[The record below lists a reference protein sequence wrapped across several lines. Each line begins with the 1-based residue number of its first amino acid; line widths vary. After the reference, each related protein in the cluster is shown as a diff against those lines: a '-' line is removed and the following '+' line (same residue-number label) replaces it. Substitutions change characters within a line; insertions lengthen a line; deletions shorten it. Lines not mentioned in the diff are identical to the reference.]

1 MLHVAV
7 VDSGLGIATGIDK
20 NSFLVTSDNRAQE
33 LTLFK
38 AGPIP
43 SSICI
48 LLDTT
53 KKLSV
58 HKEQSGNI
66 VLPLLTKGLV
76 EFQKLPPETEYSI
89 ISINER
95 PQLLLD
101 WTADLKSVQDS
112 ISSVELKGR
121 QATVYDATF
130 AALEKFESA
139 KNQKRAIVIITGSID
154 NNSKRTFGELRKAVR
169 DKGSL
174 VYPVGIREFLGPPGE
189 IGRAHV

>member
-1 MLHVAV
+1 MKRGFKLTIVLSISCGLMVLGPSGINCQQPAAPNAKMVMLHVAV

-20 NSFLVTSDNRAQE
+20 NSFIVTSDNRAQE

-76 EFQKLPPETEYSI
+76 EFQNLPPETEYSI
-89 ISINER
+89 ISIN
-95 PQLLLD
+95 
-101 WTADLKSVQDS
+101 
-112 ISSVELKGR
+112 
-121 QATVYDATF
+121 
-130 AALEKFESA
+130 
-139 KNQKRAIVIITGSID
+139 
-154 NNSKRTFGELRKAVR
+154 
-169 DKGSL
+169 
-174 VYPVGIREFLGPPGE
+174 
-189 IGRAHV
+189 